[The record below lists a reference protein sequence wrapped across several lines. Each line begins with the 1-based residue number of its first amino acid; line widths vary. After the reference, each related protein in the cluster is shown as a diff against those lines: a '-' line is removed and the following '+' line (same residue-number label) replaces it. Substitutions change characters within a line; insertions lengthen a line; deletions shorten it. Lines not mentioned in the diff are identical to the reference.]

1 MKTTTHKSNG
11 VRALTVAVPDNVY
24 RRVRIYC
31 ASRDIT
37 LSAFVTQLFE
47 KAVADL
53 GTELADIIP
62 APVNPDNSEMEVA
75 S

>member
-1 MKTTTHKSNG
+1 MKTSTSSKSSA
-11 VRALTVAVPDNVY
+11 RPLTVAVPDPVY

-53 GTELADIIP
+53 GTELADVM
-62 APVNPDNSEMEVA
+62 APVDAANTATEVA